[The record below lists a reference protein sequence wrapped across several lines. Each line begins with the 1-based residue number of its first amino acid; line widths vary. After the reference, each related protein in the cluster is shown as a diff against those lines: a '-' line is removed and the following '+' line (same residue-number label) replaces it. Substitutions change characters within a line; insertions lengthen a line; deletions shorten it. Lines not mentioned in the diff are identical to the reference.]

1 MKKRTIDARG
11 KLCPEPLMM
20 TRRAIKEAAQGD
32 TIEVITDND
41 IACKNIGSYLTE
53 MKIAFTEANGQI
65 SFIVGNHDTAL
76 LEAIPACPTK
86 PANDNGYVIVIKSQE
101 MGSEDAN
108 LGKLLMRAFLNTV
121 AESDKLPQTIII
133 YSGGIRLTMVG
144 TDTARSLAKLEE
156 KGVEVVICGTCVDF
170 YQLKESIKIG
180 TISNMFVIV
189 EKMANATNIV
199 YP

>member
-1 MKKRTIDARG
+1 MKTTIDACG

-20 TRRAIKEAAQGD
+20 TRRAIKAAAQGD

-41 IACKNIGSYLTE
+41 TACQNIGSYLTE
-53 MKIAFTEANGQI
+53 MKIAFTEANGHL
-65 SFIVGNHDTAL
+65 SFIVGNHDAAR
-76 LEAIPACPTK
+76 LEMLPACPTK
-86 PANDNGYVIVIKSQE
+86 PMNNNGYVVVLKSQE

-108 LGKLLMRAFLNTV
+108 LGRLLMRAFLNTV
-121 AESDKLPQTIII
+121 AESDKLPQTVII
-133 YSGGIRLTMVG
+133 YSGGIRLALVG

-156 KGVEVVICGTCVDF
+156 KKVEVIICGTCVDF